1 MASQTI
7 TFRPSIAPETLERE
21 AKRLHFKDRTELI
34 NAAIMAMLTD
44 SDKLRSSKH
53 ADVGSKNIP
62 DSARH
67 HLLMTILKATY
78 KYEEQTGGWD
88 FKKPRP
94 AEATAIKKDVKAMKS
109 GKTKTIASQ
118 ELIAHLSKL

>member
-1 MASQTI
+1 LHRAFQQDAEKGLNIIASQTI

-53 ADVGSKNIP
+53 IDVGSKSIP

-67 HLLMTILKATY
+67 HLLMNHFEGYL
-78 KYEEQTGGWD
+78 
-88 FKKPRP
+88 
-94 AEATAIKKDVKAMKS
+94 
-109 GKTKTIASQ
+109 
-118 ELIAHLSKL
+118 